1 VSKYSQNL
9 AKGSIVLS
17 KEEETSYFKLIKKGG
32 EQGKKARDE
41 FIANNI
47 RLVQSEVK
55 KFYKNNQGNNGYIEY
70 DDLLMEGIKGLL
82 KAIDSFDYTL
92 GNKFSTY
99 AVPYID
105 KYIRNFIND
114 NKFAF
119 ELSSSAYD
127 TIAKINKAKNELT
140 LKLKKEPTSNEIS
153 KYLNIKGLTPEKV
166 DFYLD
171 LAYEHV
177 SFDESISQDSNSK
190 LLDMIPDKSL
200 EKNDNEE
207 DEDLDSLL
215 ACLTPREKD
224 IIKMYYLDGDK
235 SNSYQII
242 ANKYQISR
250 ERVRQIINSSIEK
263 IRKNHPELYEN

>member
-177 SFDESISQDSNSK
+177 SFDES
-190 LLDMIPDKSL
+190 L